1 MYVVHALHCT
11 IIRLYIILNQLD
23 LLSMVNKIKLA
34 INGFG
39 RIGRSFIRI
48 ALKDKEFMQ
57 SIDIVAINDTTD
69 AKTLA
74 HLFKYDSV
82 FGKFDGTVEVVNGNG
97 NTGDTLVI
105 NSNNNQPITVLSER
119 DPSKLPWKAMGIDI
133 VLESSGKFND
143 AKEAQKHIQAG
154 AKKVIISAPAKQ
166 PDATILMGINE
177 KSYDNSKHNIVSMAS
192 CTTNCLAPV
201 IKVLN
206 DKFGIDNGYMTTT
219 HAFTND
225 QRLLDLPHKDLRRAR
240 AAMMS
245 IIPTT
250 TGAAKAIGTVIPE
263 LNGKIDGM
271 ALRVPVSDGSIADM
285 VLKLKRDVTKEEVNS
300 VLRNASETNLKGIM
314 EYTEEPIVST
324 DIIGDPHSSIV
335 DGLSTMVLGNKS
347 NIVKVLSW
355 YDNEWSF
362 ACRLVDLVKM
372 VNAKMNEK
380 YEVSSS
386 SIPN

>member
-1 MYVVHALHCT
+1 M
-11 IIRLYIILNQLD
+11 RLR
-23 LLSMVNKIKLA
+23 LA

-39 RIGRSFIRI
+39 RIGRSFIKVAI
-48 ALKDKEFMQ
+48 KDKEFTNL
-57 SIDIVAINDTTD
+57 IDIVAINDLTD

-82 FGKFDGTVEVVNGNG
+82 FGKFDGTVEVDNS
-97 NTGDTLVI
+97 GDEDNSVLVI
-105 NSNNNQPITVLSER
+105 NSLRLKVVSEK
-119 DPSKLPWKAMGIDI
+119 DPSRLPWKDLNIDI

-143 AKEAQKHIQAG
+143 AKEAKKHIEAG

-166 PDATILMGINE
+166 PDATILMGINN
-177 KSYDNSKHNIVSMAS
+177 KLYDNNKHTIVSMAS

-206 DKFGIDNGYMTTT
+206 DKFGIENGYMTTT
-219 HAFTND
+219 HAYTND

-250 TGAAKAIGTVIPE
+250 TGAAKAIGTVIPQ

-285 VLKLKRDVTKEEVNS
+285 VLTLKKEVNRGEVNK
-300 VLRNASETNLKGIM
+300 VLKDASEAELKGIM
-314 EYTEEPIVST
+314 EYTEEPIVSS
-324 DIIGDPHSSIV
+324 DIIGNPHSSIV
-335 DGLSTMVLGNKS
+335 DGLSTMVLGDKS
-347 NIVKVLSW
+347 KMVKVLSW
-355 YDNEWSF
+355 YDNEWGF
-362 ACRLVDLVKM
+362 ACRLIDLTKFIASM
-372 VNAKMNEK
+372 MH
-380 YEVSSS
+380 S
-386 SIPN
+386 